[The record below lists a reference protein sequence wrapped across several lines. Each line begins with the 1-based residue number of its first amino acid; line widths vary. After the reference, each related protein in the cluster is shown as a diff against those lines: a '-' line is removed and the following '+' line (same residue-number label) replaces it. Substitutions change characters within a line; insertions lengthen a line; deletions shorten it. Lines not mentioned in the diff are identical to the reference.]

1 MRSKKQLIL
10 IALMVIVIISLCIN
24 YTYSELSPMKRREL
38 VTAYMNG
45 YYRALQL
52 DIEEIKKLKSNKGVL
67 THKVKTA
74 GVKYA
79 DLIEIM
85 NSPNPDDNKE
95 NREYRSRRVPEGN
108 QRY

>member
-1 MRSKKQLIL
+1 MITIIL
-10 IALMVIVIISLCIN
+10 SLCIN
-24 YTYSELSPMKRREL
+24 YTYSALSPIKRREL

-45 YYRALQL
+45 FYRALQL
-52 DIEEIKKLKSNKGVL
+52 DIKEIKKLQSDKGVL

-85 NSPNPDDNKE
+85 NASDPDDSKE
-95 NREYRSRRVPEGN
+95 SREFRNRTATEGN
-108 QRY
+108 RKQ

>member
-1 MRSKKQLIL
+1 MSSKKQLML
-10 IALMVIVIISLCIN
+10 IALMVILILSLCIN

-52 DIEEIKKLKSNKGVL
+52 DIKEIKKLQNDKGVL

-85 NSPNPDDNKE
+85 NSPDPDNKWE
-95 NREYRSRRVPEGN
+95 NGEYRSRRVTKGD
-108 QRY
+108 QKY

>member
-1 MRSKKQLIL
+1 MSSKKRLLL
-10 IALMVIVIISLCIN
+10 IALMVIIIISLCIN
-24 YTYSELSPMKRREL
+24 YSYSALSPMKRREL

-52 DIEEIKKLKSNKGVL
+52 DIEEIKRIQSDKGVL

-85 NSPNPDDNKE
+85 NSPNPDDRKE
-95 NREYRSRRVPEGN
+95 NREFRNRMVTEGN
-108 QRY
+108 KKY

>member
-1 MRSKKQLIL
+1 MRSKKQLML
-10 IALMVIVIISLCIN
+10 IALMVIIILSLCIS
-24 YTYSELSPMKRREL
+24 YTYSELSPIKRREL

-52 DIEEIKKLKSNKGVL
+52 DIKEIKRLQNDKGVL

-85 NSPNPDDNKE
+85 NSPNPDDSKE
-95 NREYRSRRVPEGN
+95 NREYRSRSVTEGN
-108 QRY
+108 KKY

>member
-52 DIEEIKKLKSNKGVL
+52 DIEEIKKLQSNKGVL

>member
-1 MRSKKQLIL
+1 MYYS
-10 IALMVIVIISLCIN
+10 
-24 YTYSELSPMKRREL
+24 YSELSPMKRREL

-52 DIEEIKKLKSNKGVL
+52 DIEEIKKLQSDKGVL

-85 NSPNPDDNKE
+85 NSPNPDDRKE
-95 NREYRSRRVPEGN
+95 SREYRNRMVTEGN
-108 QRY
+108 KKY

>member
-1 MRSKKQLIL
+1 MRSKKQLML
-10 IALMVIVIISLCIN
+10 IALMVIIIISLCIN
-24 YTYSELSPMKRREL
+24 YSYSELSPMKRKEL

-52 DIEEIKKLKSNKGVL
+52 DIEEIKKLQNDKGVL
-67 THKVKTA
+67 KDKVKVA

-79 DLIEIM
+79 DLIDIM
-85 NSPNPDDNKE
+85 NSPKSDAYRE
-95 NREYRSRRVPEGN
+95 TREYRDRRVTEGN